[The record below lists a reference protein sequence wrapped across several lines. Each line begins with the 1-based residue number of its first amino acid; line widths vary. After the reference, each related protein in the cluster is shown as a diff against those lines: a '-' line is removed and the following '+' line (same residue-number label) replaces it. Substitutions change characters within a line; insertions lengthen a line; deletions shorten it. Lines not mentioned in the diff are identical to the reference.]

1 MMRPRMAIWFLAII
15 FSFNGLIIKDWLY
28 PQRAHAQE
36 VGGALQNCQ
45 ISPSSPAK
53 TNTPSVSGTVSNE
66 QVSGIMVVFSNKAN
80 PDEQYKTD
88 ATINSDRTFV
98 AQAPYTY
105 YEDAHSEGI
114 LRDSIKDGVYQVEAI
129 ASGADSI
136 EELGSCLVAQNY
148 TIDTTA
154 PTISSITLS
163 PPSPVKA
170 GTLQV
175 TVLFNEPMDPTISLV
190 ASFGQNPPYNQYSFS
205 GKWTDA
211 TTWQGTADISSATGD
226 GAYTLSLSQAKDLAG
241 NPMATNT
248 SSSFIID
255 TTAPNYH
262 PIDAFVM
269 EGPHNDE
276 DMVNTFNQHDVSMI
290 VQLPENYDQN
300 DHVRI
305 KIIDA
310 QNRIVF
316 PQSVLASSNR
326 VPFSHLDLSSLSD
339 GDLVLETW
347 VEDQAGN
354 ESKHLSALIG
364 KDTLLPSLTVSSL
377 PSVTRQSS
385 VIISGRTEPG
395 AELYINNEWVETDE
409 DGYFEAEFS
418 LIEGRNEFSILA
430 VDPAQ
435 NANQVERVVFRD
447 TTPPPPPSGL
457 SASVKGKDVYLS
469 WQPVSDA
476 EYYEIWRAST
486 NFILIATVNATTHS
500 YIDTGVK
507 PGESH
512 IYKVIAVDGL
522 GNKSEAASASIVIPP
537 TLAYKV
543 KETLV
548 PSAQAAGTTVTPP
561 EKTVTTPETTPPSSV
576 EEGKILGEEAT
587 NKEETNWTP
596 LIIIITLLVLI
607 SAGYFGWQWYNKT
620 RVKTD
625 RW

>member
-1 MMRPRMAIWFLAII
+1 MLRLLFLEASSGAEKYHLQLATSSD
-15 FSFNGLIIKDWLY
+15 FSAVLVDDANLSTTSW
-28 PQRAHAQE
+28 
-36 VGGALQNCQ
+36 
-45 ISPSSPAK
+45 
-53 TNTPSVSGTVSNE
+53 TPSFDLAEGTYYWHVSAIDQYGNE
-66 QVSGIMVVFSNKAN
+66 SAFSN
-80 PDEQYKTD
+80 
-88 ATINSDRTFV
+88 
-98 AQAPYTY
+98 
-105 YEDAHSEGI
+105 
-114 LRDSIKDGVYQVEAI
+114 
-129 ASGADSI
+129 ADSF
-136 EELGSCLVAQNY
+136 QTDY
-148 TIDTTA
+148 TA
-154 PTISSITLS
+154 PTVSSITLS

-175 TVLFNEPMDPTISLV
+175 QVLFNEPMDQTTSLV
-190 ASFGQNPPYNQYSFS
+190 ASFGQNSPYNQYSFS
-205 GKWTDA
+205 GNWIDA
-211 TTWQGTADISSATGD
+211 TTWQGTASISSATGD

-241 NPMATNT
+241 NPMTTDT
-248 SSSFIID
+248 SFSFVID
-255 TTAPNYH
+255 TTAPNYQ
-262 PIDAFVM
+262 PLDAFVM
-269 EGPHNDE
+269 AGPHNDE
-276 DMVNTFNQHDVSMI
+276 DMVNTFNQHDVSVI
-290 VQLPENYDQN
+290 VQLPENYDRN
-300 DHVRI
+300 DRVRI

-310 QNRIVF
+310 QNQIVF

-326 VPFSHLDLSSLSD
+326 VLFSHLDLSSLVD
-339 GDLVLETW
+339 GDLILETW

-364 KDTLLPSLTVSSL
+364 KDALLPSLTVSPL

-395 AELYINNEWVETDE
+395 ADLYINNEWVETDE

-418 LIEGRNEFSILA
+418 LVEGRNEFLILA
-430 VDPAQ
+430 IDPAQ
-435 NANQVERVVFRD
+435 NANQLKRVVFRD

-457 SASVKGKDVYLS
+457 SASMQDKGVYLS

-486 NFILIATVNATTHS
+486 NFILIATVSATTHS
-500 YIDTGVK
+500 YLDTGVK

-522 GNKSEAASASIVIPP
+522 GNKSEAASVSIVIPP
-537 TLAYKV
+537 SFAYRV
-543 KETLV
+543 KEALV
-548 PSAQAAGTTVTPP
+548 PSAQAAGPTVTPP
-561 EKTVTTPETTPPSSV
+561 EKAVTTSETTPPSSV

-587 NKEETNWTP
+587 KEETNWTP